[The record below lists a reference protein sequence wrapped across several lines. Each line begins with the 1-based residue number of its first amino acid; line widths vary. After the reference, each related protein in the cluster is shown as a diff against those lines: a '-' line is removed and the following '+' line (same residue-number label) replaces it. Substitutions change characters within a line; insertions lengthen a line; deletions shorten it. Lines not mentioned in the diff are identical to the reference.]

1 MLINRVLISP
11 FQASRNASKRSIATP
26 SFRGTFPRHLVIKFE
41 RQCRSGK
48 KHGTRA
54 PHISS
59 LLAVVKTDYAIE
71 SGGERRWIEMREIL
85 EWSTVGSGR
94 GGWNGM
100 DIPPWNGFIVPDA
113 GFIPAMVV
121 QIHQQ
126 LDLLGRWINLSIHGR
141 RSTDGASTGG

>member
-1 MLINRVLISP
+1 
-11 FQASRNASKRSIATP
+11 
-26 SFRGTFPRHLVIKFE
+26 
-41 RQCRSGK
+41 
-48 KHGTRA
+48 
-54 PHISS
+54 
-59 LLAVVKTDYAIE
+59 
-71 SGGERRWIEMREIL
+71 MREML

-141 RSTDGASTGG
+141 RSTDGAFTGMRGTISIHPYREITSTSSFPQIFSEYRAEE

>member
-1 MLINRVLISP
+1 MLICFNIPIPSLSKRFETLHRHSIV
-11 FQASRNASKRSIATP
+11 SRNVSSSSRYQIRATV
-26 SFRGTFPRHLVIKFE
+26 SFREKAWN
-41 RQCRSGK
+41 
-48 KHGTRA
+48 TRA
-54 PHISS
+54 PYFF
-59 LLAVVKTDYAIE
+59 A
-71 SGGERRWIEMREIL
+71 SGRCQNGLRDRERRWIEMREML

>member
-1 MLINRVLISP
+1 
-11 FQASRNASKRSIATP
+11 
-26 SFRGTFPRHLVIKFE
+26 
-41 RQCRSGK
+41 
-48 KHGTRA
+48 
-54 PHISS
+54 
-59 LLAVVKTDYAIE
+59 
-71 SGGERRWIEMREIL
+71 MREML